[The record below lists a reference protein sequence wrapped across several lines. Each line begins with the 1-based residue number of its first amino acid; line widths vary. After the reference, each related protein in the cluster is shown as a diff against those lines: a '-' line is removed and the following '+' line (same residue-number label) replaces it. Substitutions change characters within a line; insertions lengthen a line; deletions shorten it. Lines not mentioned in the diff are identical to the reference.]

1 MDLKENRKRWKKFI
15 SDQSKSD
22 KTIIQFCKDNDLHV
36 HQFHYY
42 KKQFKKKDGQNK
54 SSNFIE
60 IIQPEVIINDQIS
73 MTLNGITVKMD
84 HPNLIKLLKTVKQ
97 LD

>member
-15 SDQSKSD
+15 NDQSTSN
-22 KTIIQFCKDNDLHV
+22 KTIVQYCKDNDLSV

-42 KKQFKKKDGQNK
+42 KKKFKKENEETRN
-54 SSNFIE
+54 SNFVKV
-60 IIQPEVIINDQIS
+60 IQPEVIIDDQIS
-73 MTLNGITVKMD
+73 MTLNGIEVTMN